1 MLIERI
7 LDGYRKPTGDIVTTS
22 PLVTLPA
29 RRPAANADDFGRSAM
44 QARRGRRQR
53 RLARSASNRLGGWAV
68 RSW

>member
-7 LDGYRKPTGDIVTTS
+7 LDGYRKPTGDIVTAS

-29 RRPAANADDFGRSAM
+29 RRPAANASHYERSAM
-44 QARRGRRQR
+44 QARRLRRQR

-68 RSW
+68 RTW